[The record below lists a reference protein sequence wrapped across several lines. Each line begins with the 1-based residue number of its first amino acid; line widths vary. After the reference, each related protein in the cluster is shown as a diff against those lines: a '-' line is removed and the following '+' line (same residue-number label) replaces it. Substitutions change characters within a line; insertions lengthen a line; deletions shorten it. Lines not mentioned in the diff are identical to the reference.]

1 MGEDYSRKKMKRLE
15 DLPGVGSATAEKFSE
30 SGFDTLESVATATT
44 HELAGAA
51 NIGTQTATKIIRSA
65 REAANMGYEKATDLM
80 ERRKLVGRISTGSG
94 SLDEMLGG
102 GVETQAITE
111 FFGEFGTG
119 KTQLAHQLS
128 ANVQLPPGE
137 GGLEGGVVYI
147 DTENTFRPE
156 RISQMAE
163 AVGLDPKG
171 ALENIFVARAS
182 TTDHQMLLAEKAGE
196 MARDDGV
203 KLLVVDA
210 LMSIFR
216 TEYVGRGAL
225 AERQQKL
232 GRHLSTLHKLAEGHN
247 LAVLV
252 TNHVMSNPGVFFG
265 DPTKPIGG
273 HVLGHAATGRV
284 YIRKSRK
291 NTRKAKLVDHPSQP
305 PSTVKFKITGE
316 GIRD

>member
-1 MGEDYSRKKMKRLE
+1 MDELE
-15 DLPGVGSATAEKFSE
+15 NLPGVGPATAEKLSD
-30 SGFDTLESVATATT
+30 SGFDTLESVATATS
-44 HELAGAA
+44 HELTGAA

-65 REAANMGYEKATDLM
+65 REAADMGYEKATEVM
-80 ERRKLVGRISTGSG
+80 ERRKLVGTISTGSDA
-94 SLDEMLGG
+94 LDEMLAG

-111 FFGEFGTG
+111 VFGEFGTG

-128 ANVQLPPGE
+128 VNVQLPLE
-137 GGLEGGVVYI
+137 KGGLEGRVIYI

-163 AVGLDPKG
+163 AVDLDPQEV
-171 ALENIFVARAS
+171 LENIYVARAC
-182 TTDHQMLLAEKAGE
+182 TTDHQMLLAEKASD
-196 MARDDGV
+196 MAEDDGV

-232 GRHLSTLHKLAEGHN
+232 GRHLATLHELSERHN

-252 TNHVMSNPGVFFG
+252 TNHVMSNPGTFFG

-273 HVLGHAATGRV
+273 HVLGHAATGRI
-284 YIRKSRK
+284 YIRKSKK
-291 NTRKAKLVDHPSQP
+291 NTRKAKLVDHPGLP
-305 PSTVKFKITGE
+305 PKKVKFQIANE